1 MSRIVVLSLTTG
13 EQYVDMTGGGKLFI
27 YVTADT
33 RLAFD
38 QFSLNDDMDYFLLL
52 GGTTYIFDQPNPF
65 HGQPCFVRADSG
77 TGTMRVLVS

>member
-1 MSRIVVLSLTTG
+1 
-13 EQYVDMTGGGKLFI
+13 
-27 YVTADT
+27 
-33 RLAFD
+33 LAFD